1 MPRVKLFDE
10 KEVLEKAMELF
21 WKNGYYATSIR
32 DLSEHLKLSHA
43 SLYSTF
49 GTKDEL
55 FNKAFELYQTTNTNR
70 ILQFLAQEKDI
81 KKGIKKLFSNAIN
94 ESINDKDNKG
104 CFVVNT
110 TTELLPGNPTLKKKL
125 AHNKTSFEKGF
136 HQYLLKGEKD
146 GQIPAGKNLQAIASL
161 LFTLYNGLRVV
172 GKIQQDEET
181 LLSTVDAAL
190 LLLD

>member
-21 WKNGYYATSIR
+21 WKNGYHATSIR
-32 DLSEHLKLSHA
+32 VLSKHLKISHA

-49 GTKDEL
+49 GGKDKL
-55 FNKAFELYQTTNTNR
+55 FNKAFELYQTTNTNSVQ
-70 ILQFLAQEKDI
+70 QFLAQEKDV
-81 KKGIKKLFSNAIN
+81 KQGIRKLFCNAIHQ
-94 ESINDKDNKG
+94 SINDQENKG

-110 TTELLPGNPTLKKKL
+110 TTELLPGNPTLKKRI
-125 AHNKTSFEKGF
+125 AYNKTFFEKGF

-146 GQIPAGKNLQAIASL
+146 GQIPAGKDLKAIASL

-172 GKIQQDEET
+172 GKLQQDEET
-181 LLSTVDAAL
+181 LSSAVDVAL
-190 LLLD
+190 QLLD